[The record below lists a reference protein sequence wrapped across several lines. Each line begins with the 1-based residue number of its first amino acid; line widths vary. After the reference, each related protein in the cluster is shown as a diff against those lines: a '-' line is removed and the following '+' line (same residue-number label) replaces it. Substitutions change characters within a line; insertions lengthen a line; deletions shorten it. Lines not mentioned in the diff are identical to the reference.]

1 MDELADLART
11 LLPSMAD
18 PASGFFVRKVEWTAG
33 GPRPRDLSPLYT
45 AMSVVGLLAD
55 SPGGAGGAH
64 DAVVTR
70 ALDALVAPAAA
81 PGAPTG
87 LTATTLWALALAGDD
102 RAPAVLRALASRR
115 PARDS
120 SMELGLVL
128 AGLAAA
134 LEGGAPPAP
143 QGPRAAA
150 AWSRAARRAG
160 DAARAELLRRF
171 SDGGRVFR
179 PLGRAG
185 GSAARPLEGVVPRPR
200 RLLRH
205 RLASFATQVYPVHG
219 LARYARATGSA
230 PPVELSRAAE
240 RLRESQGPLGQW
252 WWIYDPRAPAVL
264 DGYPVYSV
272 HQDAMALM
280 ALLPVQALGLGTFD
294 AELARGLAWLF
305 GANELRTPLVDVAA
319 GTISRCIQRA
329 GGEADGEWGMSPQQ
343 RRAVLAASWGLRR
356 APGTAARAEALEVLH
371 ECRPYHLGWVLYA
384 RSLLSDR

>member
-1 MDELADLART
+1 MDELADVARA

-18 PASGFFVRKVEWTAG
+18 PASGLFVRKVEWTAS
-33 GPRPRDLSPLYT
+33 GPHPRDLSPLYT

-55 SPGGAGGAH
+55 PLRGTGGAH

-70 ALDALVAPAAA
+70 ALDALVAPATARD
-81 PGAPTG
+81 APTG

-102 RAPAVLRALASRR
+102 RAPAVLRVLESLHPR
-115 PARDS
+115 RDS

-128 AGLAAA
+128 AGVAAA
-134 LEGGAPPAP
+134 LEGGAASRGPAS
-143 QGPRAAA
+143 
-150 AWSRAARRAG
+150 SRTALRAG

-171 SDGGRVFR
+171 CAGGRVF
-179 PLGRAG
+179 G
-185 GSAARPLEGVVPRPR
+185 GSALVARPR

-205 RLASFATQVYPVHG
+205 RLASFASQVYPVHG
-219 LARYARATGSA
+219 LARYARATGSG
-230 PPVELSRAAE
+230 PPGELSNAAE

-252 WWIYDPRAPAVL
+252 WWIHDPRTPAVL

-280 ALLPVQALGLGTFD
+280 ALLPVQDLGLGTFD

-305 GANELRTPLVDVAA
+305 GANELRTPLVDLAA

-329 GGEADGEWGMSPQQ
+329 GGEADGEWGMSRAQ
-343 RRAVLAASWGLRR
+343 RRAVLAASWGLRP
-356 APGTAARAEALEVLH
+356 APGTAARPGALEVLH

>member
-1 MDELADLART
+1 MEELAALART
-11 LLPSMAD
+11 LLPAMAD
-18 PASGFFVRKVEWTAG
+18 PASGLFVRKVEWTAG
-33 GPRPRDLSPLYT
+33 GPHPRDLSPLYT
-45 AMSVVGLLAD
+45 AMSAVGLLAD
-55 SPGGAGGAH
+55 PLGGAGGAR

-70 ALDALVAPAAA
+70 ALDALVAPAVA

-102 RAPAVLRALASRR
+102 RAPAVLRALEPRP

-128 AGLAAA
+128 AGVAAA
-134 LEGGAPPAP
+134 LEGGMP
-143 QGPRAAA
+143 PRAAA
-150 AWSRAARRAG
+150 GWARTARRAG

-171 SDGGRVFR
+171 CDGGRVFR
-179 PLGRAG
+179 
-185 GSAARPLEGVVPRPR
+185 GSALVARPR

-205 RLASFATQVYPVHG
+205 RLASFASQVYPLHG
-219 LARYARATGSA
+219 LARYARATGSG
-230 PPVELSRAAE
+230 PPAELTRAAE

-280 ALLPVQALGLGTFD
+280 ALLPVQDLGLGTFD

-329 GGEADGEWGMSPQQ
+329 GGEADGEWGMSRPQ
-343 RRAVLAASWGLRR
+343 RRAVLAASWGLRP
-356 APGTAARAEALEVLH
+356 APGAAARPEALEVLR

-384 RSLLSDR
+384 RSLLSDG